1 MRLVPVNCVRP
12 GTLLGK
18 TLYNSTGNILLKQ
31 GIELNDAL
39 LARLEE
45 NGIFLVYVDDGYSH
59 QEIQDIIQPEVKN
72 RAIESIRNVFELIEK
87 KPKNSPE
94 DHPDVR
100 KMLIQK
106 SMSKYLDS
114 VKTIST
120 QIIESILGSQTLMI
134 NLVDIKSYD
143 NKTYEHSLN
152 VAVLSLIL
160 GIEAKLS
167 RNQLHSVFIGALLH
181 DIGKVLLP
189 IKANKI
195 LSDEDHAALKGHPLK
210 GYEYMKDSRSIDGI
224 AKAIILQHHE
234 HYDGTGYPRGT
245 PGEYVNQ
252 ASRIVS
258 IANCYD
264 VLTSDTSGGKA
275 VLPNE
280 AMEYLMGGAGT
291 EFDFD
296 LVTLFVR
303 KIIPYPPG
311 TLVTLSNGQ
320 IAVVIE
326 VNSNFPL
333 RPIVRYVSRGTGK
346 VHAESVDLMKEYSIL
361 ITGVQLEDPK
371 NISS

>member
-18 TLYNSTGNILLKQ
+18 TLYSGTGSILLKQ
-31 GIELNDAL
+31 GIELNPSL
-39 LARLEE
+39 LSRLEE
-45 NGIFLVYVDDGYSH
+45 NGVFLVYVDDGYSQ
-59 QEIQDIIQPEVKN
+59 QEIQDIIQPEVKH
-72 RAIESIRNVFELIEK
+72 RAINSIRNVFDLIEK
-87 KPKNSPE
+87 KPK
-94 DHPDVR
+94 HPQDELQDV
-100 KMLIQK
+100 KKLLIHK
-106 SMSKYLDS
+106 SMGKYLDA
-114 VKTIST
+114 VKAVSS
-120 QIIESILGSQTLMI
+120 QIIDNILSSQSLMI

-143 NKTYEHSLN
+143 NHAYEHALN

-160 GIEAKLS
+160 GIESKLS
-167 RNQLHSVFIGALLH
+167 RNHLHSLFIGALLH

-189 IKANKI
+189 VKASNSLSPEDQLI
-195 LSDEDHAALKGHPLK
+195 LKAHPLK
-210 GYEYMKDSRSIDGI
+210 GYEYMKESHSIDGT

-245 PGEYVNQ
+245 PGEYVNV

-264 VLTSDTSGGKA
+264 VLTSDTSAGPS
-275 VLPNE
+275 VPPNE
-280 AMEYLMGGAGT
+280 AMEYLMGAAGT

-311 TLVTLSNGQ
+311 TLVTLSNDQ
-320 IAVVIE
+320 IAVVTE

-333 RPIVRYVSRGTGK
+333 RPVIRYVARGTGRISE
-346 VHAESVDLMKEYSIL
+346 VSIDLMKKNSIL
-361 ITGVQLEDPK
+361 ITGVQTIDPK
-371 NISS
+371 LL

>member
-1 MRLVPVNCVRP
+1 MRLVPVNCVRA

-18 TLYNSTGNILLKQ
+18 TLYNSTGSILLKQ
-31 GIELNDAL
+31 GIELNETL
-39 LARLEE
+39 LTRLEE

-59 QEIQDIIQPEVKN
+59 QEIQDIIQPEVKL
-72 RAIESIRNVFELIEK
+72 RAIDSIRNVFELIEK
-87 KPKNSPE
+87 KPKNASE
-94 DHPDVR
+94 DIPDVR
-100 KMLIQK
+100 KMLLQK

-114 VKTIST
+114 VKTISA
-120 QIIESILGSQTLMI
+120 QIIQNILSSQTLMI

-143 NKTYEHSLN
+143 NHAYEHCLN

-167 RNQLHSVFIGALLH
+167 RNHLHSLFIGALLH

-189 IKANKI
+189 VKARKV
-195 LSDEDHAALKGHPLK
+195 LSDEDRLILREHPLK

-234 HYDGTGYPRGT
+234 RYDGTGYPRKT
-245 PGEYVNQ
+245 PGEYVHQ

-264 VLTSDTSGGKA
+264 VLTSDTSSGKA

-280 AMEYLMGGAGT
+280 AMEYLMGAAGT

-296 LVTLFVR
+296 LVSLFVR
-303 KIIPYPPG
+303 KIVPYPPG

-320 IAVVIE
+320 IAVVTE
-326 VNSNFPL
+326 VNNNFPL
-333 RPIVRYVSRGTGK
+333 RPMIRYVSRISGTVSEK
-346 VHAESVDLMKEYSIL
+346 TLDLMKENSIL
-361 ITGVQLEDPK
+361 ITGVQMTDPK
-371 NISS
+371 AL